1 MISTSPPWILG
12 ISASHNGAACLLR
25 GDEVVVAVQEERLTR
40 FKRQRIYGSDS
51 SRAVLYCLDYAG
63 IESQD
68 LSLIS
73 LCVQGRAGEA
83 KHDVRLNPLLKGALE
98 GVPVVSLPHHF
109 GHAFSA
115 FATSGFEDASIL
127 VIDGAGSPFDDL
139 TVDEQSVVNRRVEDG
154 WETISL
160 YAASS
165 TEIFPLEKHLVE
177 RAGWYRPNGGGM
189 PRFGSLGG
197 MFSAV
202 ATQIFDNPMEAGKVM
217 GLAPY
222 GVAEI
227 PADAFFDISSGG
239 FEFLDNVPE
248 MFKHNLRWP
257 AHEGVYVNLAASV
270 QSALEVAVLHLARR
284 LKSLNPSSENLCY
297 AGGVALNSVA
307 NERLIRETGFKRVFI
322 PPAAEDSG
330 AAIGAAYFGLW
341 HLTGHNT
348 RRRMIHDS
356 CGRLY
361 SRESV
366 ASAVEGSPEVRARI
380 TSDTITE
387 AVERLCAGEI
397 IGWFD
402 GGSEL
407 GPRALGQRSIVCDP
421 RRADAKEILNRRVK
435 KREAFRPFA
444 PVVLREEVENW
455 FEFDG
460 SPAES
465 PFMLRVCEFKA
476 DKAARVP
483 AVVHV
488 DNTGRLQTVTP
499 EANGRFYELVK
510 KFYEET
516 GVPVLLNTSLNVMGE
531 PIVETPADAV
541 ACLLNSGLDCCV
553 FADTIVERK
562 TRP

>member
-1 MISTSPPWILG
+1 
-12 ISASHNGAACLLR
+12 
-25 GDEVVVAVQEERLTR
+25 
-40 FKRQRIYGSDS
+40 
-51 SRAVLYCLDYAG
+51 
-63 IESQD
+63 
-68 LSLIS
+68 
-73 LCVQGRAGEA
+73 
-83 KHDVRLNPLLKGALE
+83 
-98 GVPVVSLPHHF
+98 
-109 GHAFSA
+109 
-115 FATSGFEDASIL
+115 
-127 VIDGAGSPFDDL
+127 
-139 TVDEQSVVNRRVEDG
+139 
-154 WETISL
+154 
-160 YAASS
+160 
-165 TEIFPLEKHLVE
+165 
-177 RAGWYRPNGGGM
+177 
-189 PRFGSLGG
+189 
-197 MFSAV
+197 
-202 ATQIFDNPMEAGKVM
+202 
-217 GLAPY
+217 
-222 GVAEI
+222 
-227 PADAFFDISSGG
+227 
-239 FEFLDNVPE
+239 
-248 MFKHNLRWP
+248 
-257 AHEGVYVNLAASV
+257 VNLAASV

-284 LKSLNPSSENLCY
+284 LKRLNPSSENLCY

-307 NERLIRETGFKRVFI
+307 NERLIREAGFKNVHI

-330 AAIGAAYFGLW
+330 AAIGTAYFGLW

-348 RRRMIHDS
+348 RRRMIHDAS
-356 CGRLY
+356 GRRY

-366 ASAVEGSPEVRARI
+366 SSAVRDSPEVRETI
-380 TSDTITE
+380 TRDTITE

-421 RRADAKEILNRRVK
+421 RRADGKEILNRRVK

-444 PVVLREEVENW
+444 PVVLREEVEDW
-455 FEFDG
+455 FELDG
-460 SPAES
+460 APAES

-516 GVPVLLNTSLNVMGE
+516 GVPVLLNTSFNVMGE

-553 FADTIVERK
+553 FEDTIVERK
-562 TRP
+562 TRS